1 MAALWIALRLPLL
14 PLEALSPSSEV
25 PPGGPCAVFER
36 SGNRRQVLCANAVAN
51 AAGITSG
58 MALGAATALAP
69 ALVSLE
75 RKPAAERAALA
86 ALATAAYRFS
96 GSVTA
101 RATAPAPRVHTVW
114 LEVGSSLRLFKGLEP
129 LVEQLRAALD
139 ALGFSYTLG
148 VAPTLEGAALIA
160 DAEKGD
166 ALLFLKKGD
175 ALLFLDILRKQ
186 PLELL
191 EIPDDILQALRGSG
205 LRSIGEVLDLPINEL
220 AMRFGQPLADYL
232 GRLTG
237 RLPDT
242 RKFFRPPARYQ
253 RRFEFDAE
261 LESLEGLL
269 FPIRRLLVELQQ
281 YLVACDTGVREF
293 VLELEHEDRKP
304 TQLAVGMSAASR
316 DATHLQL
323 LLRER
328 LERTPMPGPVR
339 AMTLRAD
346 RFAAPRVMQRTLF
359 EKRTAADEEWEAI
372 LDRLK
377 IRLGNDAVRSLGLND
392 DYRPEKSW
400 CHLPPDLGSE
410 SKFSESPHLTNPRL
424 ANFDSDPKS
433 APAGA
438 ERQRPLWLLP
448 VPRPLGEIPKCLSG
462 PERLESGWWD
472 GLDAMRDYYQA
483 QTADGARLWVY
494 RDRRNGNWFLQGL
507 WS

>member
-1 MAALWIALRLPLL
+1 MSALWIALRLPLL
-14 PLEALSPSSEV
+14 PLEAVSPRTGATK
-25 PPGGPCAVFER
+25 PPAALPAEGPCAVVER
-36 SGNRRQVLCANAVAN
+36 GGNRRQVLCANAAAS
-51 AAGITSG
+51 AAGITPG
-58 MALGAATALAP
+58 MALAAATALAP
-69 ALVSLE
+69 MLQALE

-96 GSVTA
+96 GTVTA
-101 RATAPAPRVHTVW
+101 RPAAPAPRGHCVW

-129 LVEQLRAALD
+129 LAGQLRAAID
-139 ALGFSYTLG
+139 ALGYSCTLG
-148 VAPTLEGAALIA
+148 VATTPDAALLVA
-160 DAEKGD
+160 DAGQDPVRDPD
-166 ALLFLKKGD
+166 ALAP
-175 ALLFLDILRKQ
+175 ALRQLSLD
-186 PLELL
+186 LL
-191 EIPDDILQALRGSG
+191 EIPDDIRQALRGSG
-205 LRSIGEVLDLPINEL
+205 LRSIGEVLDLPVNEL
-220 AMRFGQPLADYL
+220 AMRFGEPLADYL

-237 RLPDT
+237 RRPDT
-242 RKFFRPPARYQ
+242 RKLFRPPARYQ
-253 RRFEFDAE
+253 RRFEFDAG

-269 FPIRRLLVELQQ
+269 FPIRRLLVEFQQ

-293 VLELEHEDRKP
+293 VLELEHEDRDP
-304 TQLAVGMSAASR
+304 TPLAVGMSAASR
-316 DATHLQL
+316 DAAHLQV

-346 RFAAPRVMQRTLF
+346 CFAPPRVVQRALF

-377 IRLGNDAVRSLGLND
+377 ARLGNEAVCSLGLND

-400 CHLPPDLGSE
+400 C
-410 SKFSESPHLTNPRL
+410 RL
-424 ANFDSDPKS
+424 
-433 APAGA
+433 PAGQPGPA
-438 ERQRPLWLLP
+438 GPSGERATGRSGGADRQRPLWLLP
-448 VPRPLGEIPKCLSG
+448 VPRPLGEAPKCLSG

>member
-1 MAALWIALRLPLL
+1 MSALWIALRLPHL
-14 PLEALSPSSEV
+14 PPKGFSPSADL
-25 PPGGPCAVFER
+25 AV
-36 SGNRRQVLCANAVAN
+36 VA
-51 AAGITSG
+51 T
-58 MALGAATALAP
+58 T
-69 ALVSLE
+69 
-75 RKPAAERAALA
+75 
-86 ALATAAYRFS
+86 AYRFS
-96 GSVTA
+96 GSVTFKPA
-101 RATAPAPRVHTVW
+101 APAPRLHTVW
-114 LEVGSSLRLFKGLEP
+114 LEIGSSLRLFKGLEP
-129 LVEQLRAALD
+129 LLEQLRTALEP
-139 ALGFSYTLG
+139 LHYSFNTG
-148 VAPTLEGAALIA
+148 VAPTLEAASLLADAQHAPVLEPAALYPA
-160 DAEKGD
+160 
-166 ALLFLKKGD
+166 
-175 ALLFLDILRKQ
+175 LRKL
-186 PLELL
+186 PLQAL
-191 EIPDDILQALRGSG
+191 EIPDEALAALRGSG
-205 LRSIGEVLDLPINEL
+205 LRSVGEVLDLPINEL
-220 AMRFGQPLADYL
+220 AMRFGQSLPDYL
-232 GRLTG
+232 GRITG

-293 VLELEHEDRKP
+293 VLELEHAQGKP

-339 AMTLRAD
+339 AMTLRAE
-346 RFAAPRVMQRTLF
+346 RFAAPRVMQRALF

-372 LDRLK
+372 LDRLR
-377 IRLGNDAVRSLGLND
+377 IRLGDEAVRSLGLND

-400 CHLPPDLGSE
+400 RHLPAMGTLP
-410 SKFSESPHLTNPRL
+410 
-424 ANFDSDPKS
+424 FDSMNSMGTLPFDSTGSVPI
-433 APAGA
+433 AVPIAGPIAGA

-448 VPRPLGEIPKCLSG
+448 VPRPLHEIPKCLSG

-472 GLDAMRDYYQA
+472 GLDAMRDYYHA

-494 RDRRNGNWFLQGL
+494 RDRRNGSWFLQGL